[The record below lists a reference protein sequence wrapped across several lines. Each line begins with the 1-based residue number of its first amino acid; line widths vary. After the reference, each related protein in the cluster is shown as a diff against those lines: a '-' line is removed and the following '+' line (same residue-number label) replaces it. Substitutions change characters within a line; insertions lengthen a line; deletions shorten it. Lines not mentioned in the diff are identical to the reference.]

1 MPPDRLS
8 DERLGGVT
16 VQLQINGEV
25 RELPDGASVTQVL
38 SVFGLGEDRVAVE
51 HNGRIVERAQY
62 GVTVLR
68 EADALEIV
76 RFVGGG

>member
-1 MPPDRLS
+1 M
-8 DERLGGVT
+8 
-16 VQLQINGEV
+16 QLQINGET
-25 RELPDGASVTQVL
+25 RELPDGASVTHVL
-38 SVFGLGEDRVAVE
+38 STFGLGDDRVAVE

-62 GVTVLR
+62 DVTVLR